1 VSRRIGRR
9 AILLLAAS
17 LLVGCNASAGSDA
30 GAPSAPA
37 GGVAMSAQNT
47 SFDRTQVGVPAG
59 RPFQLLFENR
69 DGAPHNVTIFDAGAE
84 KPLFVGETFSG
95 PGSRTYEVPAIPAG
109 THQFRCDVHPQMLGT
124 VTAG

>member
-1 VSRRIGRR
+1 MSRRIGGR
-9 AILLLAAS
+9 AILLLTAS
-17 LLVGCNASAGSDA
+17 LLVGCNASAGSA
-30 GAPSAPA
+30 AAAPSAPA

-47 SFDRTQVGVPAG
+47 AFDRTQVGVPAG

-95 PGSRTYEVPAIPAG
+95 PGSRT
-109 THQFRCDVHPQMLGT
+109 CDVHPQMLGT